1 MKKNNKAIYLIFI
14 LGLVYGCVGYEPI
27 FNTSSLNFKIEEY
40 KIEGDKMTA
49 NKIYTSL
56 KRTENYE
63 LTENQ
68 PLAINFS
75 INTSK
80 TKVETIKDK
89 TGKIKEYKIIL
100 KAKVEAT
107 EYLSENILLNEIFEA
122 SSSYKVQD
130 NYSETVLSENK
141 SIEGLTEAIFQNI
154 FSKLSVKISSR

>member
-27 FNTSSLNFKIEEY
+27 FNTSSLSFKIEEY

-49 NKIYTSL
+49 NKIYASL
-56 KRTENYE
+56 KRSENYE

-107 EYLSENILLNEIFEA
+107 EYLSENILLSEIFEA

-141 SIEGLTEAIFQNI
+141 SIEGLTETIFQNI

>member
-27 FNTSSLNFKIEEY
+27 FNTSSLSFKIEEY

-141 SIEGLTEAIFQNI
+141 SIEGLTETIFQNI